1 VGSSPIHATNKGFHR
16 LMERHSPPKRITW
29 VQPPLE
35 LLDKKNKIME
45 KIIDIVKDNVAKF
58 DYACGNNIYYK
69 IIGKEKTYLFPIDM
83 SENGTTPFTSE
94 YKAVTLMRWIRK
106 SIKDES
112 LISYPNKKEV
122 V

>member
-1 VGSSPIHATNKGFHR
+1 MKQAVPSFNWTGHKF
-16 LMERHSPPKRITW
+16 PKLGIQIRIL
-29 VQPPLE
+29 LE
-35 LLDKKNKIME
+35 LLDKKKQFNME
-45 KIIDIVKDNVAKF
+45 KIIDIVRDNVAKF
-58 DYACGNNIYYK
+58 DYACGKNIYYK
-69 IIGKEKTYLFPIDM
+69 IIGKDYTYLFPIDM

-94 YKAVTLMRWIRK
+94 YKAITLMRWIRK